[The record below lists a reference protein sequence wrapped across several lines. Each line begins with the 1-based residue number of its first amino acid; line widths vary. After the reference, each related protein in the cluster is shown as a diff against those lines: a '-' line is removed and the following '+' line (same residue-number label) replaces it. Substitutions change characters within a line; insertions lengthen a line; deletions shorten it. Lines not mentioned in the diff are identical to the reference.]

1 MNILNFKFKL
11 PEAGQSLNTVFSDP
25 KIYITLAIILAL
37 AALFIAVKKVK
48 LNAKIIT
55 NIAMAVALGT
65 VLKMFTI
72 MKMPMGGSVTLGSM
86 IPIILIA
93 YIYGPRIGCLSG
105 LLFGI
110 TDLLLGAY
118 VVHPAQLIIDY
129 IFAFSALGV
138 AGFFKENITIGTLAA
153 IGLRFLCHVVSGVI
167 FFSQYANGENAIV
180 YSIMYNG
187 TYLLPEAIISVIV
200 LKIIPI
206 ARVKKEIAK
215 TV

>member
-37 AALFIAVKKVK
+37 AALFIVVKNVK

-105 LLFGI
+105 I

-129 IFAFSALGV
+129 ILAFSALGV

-153 IGLRFLCHVVSGVI
+153 IGLRFLCHAVSGVI
-167 FFSQYANGENAIV
+167 FFSQYANGQNAIV

-200 LKIIPI
+200 LKIIPV